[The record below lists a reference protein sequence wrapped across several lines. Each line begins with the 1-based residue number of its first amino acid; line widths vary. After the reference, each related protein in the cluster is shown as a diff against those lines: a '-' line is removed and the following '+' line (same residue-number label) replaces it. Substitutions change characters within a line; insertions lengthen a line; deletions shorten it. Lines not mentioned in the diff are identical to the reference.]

1 MLDLHLRLS
10 LHSEDRH
17 FDLDVALRSDSP
29 RTALLGPSGAGKSTV
44 LLAIAGLIPHARGHL
59 RVGGSTLLDTARG
72 VLKGI
77 LDRHLKVGVLDP
89 RTPRVHG
96 PAPRPKAE

>member
-10 LHSEDRH
+10 LHSDDRH

-44 LLAIAGLIPHARGHL
+44 LLAIAGLIPHAHGHL
-59 RVGGSTLLDTARG
+59 RAVSYTHLTLPTN
-72 VLKGI
+72 
-77 LDRHLKVGVLDP
+77 
-89 RTPRVHG
+89 
-96 PAPRPKAE
+96 